1 MSISK
6 SVFYA
11 FLSAFLLLVVAGSAF
26 TGFQN
31 WIETHSLQSKS
42 VENQP
47 VVSSGIRS
55 ISSVKQA
62 ETPERE
68 QQDEAVK
75 NLTEVAKPKLAA
87 PLAQI
92 DTNSDWTQ
100 TEGSSEDKISNVQPN
115 SVIEP
120 SVVMFEDEMVV
131 EFPAAIANETVI
143 KRVLTR
149 LILSPHPFKE
159 SLLRQGSLSFRE
171 TPYFYKKVI
180 DDRGDAIRYPA
191 KAFSYVDQLL
201 KTDSLQKI
209 EDEEGQFVVVHI
221 PLVKPNYPK
230 PVERYKQWV
239 DNYAAEFSVSPAL
252 VFAIMETESG
262 FKADAVSRSQ
272 AMGLM
277 QLKAAAAGKDVFQ
290 YVDAKQGQPSKREL
304 FDEQKN
310 IRMGTAYLGLLKHD
324 YLSEIRNQKNK
335 ELLAI
340 ASYNGG
346 LSTVLKLF
354 GASNQQALEQI
365 NRLHPRQ
372 VYRKLRFEHQSK
384 ETREY
389 IDKVLKAKN
398 RYQAILNA

>member
-1 MSISK
+1 
-6 SVFYA
+6 
-11 FLSAFLLLVVAGSAF
+11 
-26 TGFQN
+26 
-31 WIETHSLQSKS
+31 
-42 VENQP
+42 
-47 VVSSGIRS
+47 
-55 ISSVKQA
+55 
-62 ETPERE
+62 
-68 QQDEAVK
+68 
-75 NLTEVAKPKLAA
+75 
-87 PLAQI
+87 
-92 DTNSDWTQ
+92 
-100 TEGSSEDKISNVQPN
+100 
-115 SVIEP
+115 
-120 SVVMFEDEMVV
+120 MFEDEMVV

-143 KRVLTR
+143 KQVLAR
-149 LILSPHPFKE
+149 LILSPHPFQE
-159 SLLRQGSLSFRE
+159 SLLSQDSLSFRE

-180 DDRGDAIRYPA
+180 DSSGDAIRYPA
-191 KAFSYVDQLL
+191 KAFSYVDQLFN
-201 KTDSLQKI
+201 TDSLQKI

-239 DNYAAEFSVSPAL
+239 DNYAAEFAVSPAL